1 MFLATFFIV
10 QNMVIST
17 IFNGVCFD
25 YPPPFPSYL
34 HSQSRKPY
42 ASSMQQEYKATF
54 CDDWIP
60 DFISIFKKKG
70 FKLLRIWEGEKNI
83 REQFLIY
90 PRKVFFCISTKPEN
104 RWRVVLRFCRQYFLL
119 SITPSSISQCL
130 YFVFWIPEMSE
141 KNRKGK
147 NINSWRP
154 SLPGGCRP
162 VPSGATITPAGREN
176 TLYPTCQTC
185 WYQ

>member
-1 MFLATFFIV
+1 
-10 QNMVIST
+10 MVIS
-17 IFNGVCFD
+17 FQR
-25 YPPPFPSYL
+25 YL
-34 HSQSRKPY
+34 LRLSTPL
-42 ASSMQQEYKATF
+42 
-54 CDDWIP
+54 
-60 DFISIFKKKG
+60 ISII
-70 FKLLRIWEGEKNI
+70 LAQPIWETLRIEYAAGVWSNVLWWLNSRFHFNFQKERLQTNENLSSWKKPANCRSFENI
-83 REQFLIY
+83 FFIY

-119 SITPSSISQCL
+119 SITPPSISQCL

-141 KNRKGK
+141 KKRKGK

>member
-1 MFLATFFIV
+1 
-10 QNMVIST
+10 MVIST
-17 IFNGVCFD
+17 IFNGVCLD
-25 YPPPFPSYL
+25 YPPPFPAYL
-34 HSQSRKPY
+34 HSQSGKPC
-42 ASSMQQEYKATF
+42 AFSMQQEYEATF

-60 DFISIFKKKG
+60 DFNFQKERLQTNENLSSWKKPANCRSFENIF
-70 FKLLRIWEGEKNI
+70 F
-83 REQFLIY
+83 IY

-119 SITPSSISQCL
+119 SITPPSISQCL
-130 YFVFWIPEMSE
+130 YFVFWIPEKSE
-141 KNRKGK
+141 KKRRGK

-176 TLYPTCQTC
+176 TLYPTCQIC